1 MENEQSRK
9 MNHCKQMKVDGKGYF
24 MGTCVFKD
32 VSVHDCEFWN

>member
-9 MNHCKQMKVDGKGYF
+9 MNHWKQMKIDGKGYF